1 MKSQIIKCFKNK
13 KLKVEKLRKK
23 QRRKWEVNAGQI
35 HSSRQCVRYAP
46 KVCKCSHMQ
55 LSYLLGCGS
64 TDFSFLGTPD
74 FLHPVLP
81 LLSLF
86 TRHLLLFEESLLQ
99 FQNNSGFRNKVNTK
113 FLESDPYSGQ
123 AMFGF
128 KLFKVVHRVIYKSKS
143 GRFAT
148 TEICP
153 ESKAG
158 DYIWSDFVHLGQL
171 LRNLLLRN

>member
-1 MKSQIIKCFKNK
+1 MQDKFTQAGNVCGM
-13 KLKVEKLRKK
+13 L
-23 QRRKWEVNAGQI
+23 QRCASAVICN
-35 HSSRQCVRYAP
+35 
-46 KVCKCSHMQ
+46 
-55 LSYLLGCGS
+55 YLTFLAAAVP
-64 TDFSFLGTPD
+64 TLAFLVPRTFFILFFLSFLCLRDTFFFSKSP
-74 FLHPVLP
+74 FCNFRITVVLE
-81 LLSLF
+81 
-86 TRHLLLFEESLLQ
+86 T
-99 FQNNSGFRNKVNTK
+99 KVNTK

-143 GRFAT
+143 GWFAT

-171 LRNLLLRN
+171 LRNLLLRNWSTTRVQNINNLKQKNISLY